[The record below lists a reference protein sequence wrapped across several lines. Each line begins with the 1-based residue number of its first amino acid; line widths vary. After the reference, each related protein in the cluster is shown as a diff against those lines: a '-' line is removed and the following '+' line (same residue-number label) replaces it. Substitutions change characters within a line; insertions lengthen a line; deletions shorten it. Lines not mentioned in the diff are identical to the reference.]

1 MGSREADMAAAV
13 AVLHGI
19 HERYPVEDE
28 DVDIWQ
34 TDKSAFV
41 AASKKVEVNGIKLPL
56 CIPRQSKLVRSS
68 THPFAT
74 MVEVRVQARQTQH
87 EPLRVTTFFTNPEGM
102 PPTAKQKTAV
112 AGGT

>member
-13 AVLHGI
+13 TVLHGI

-41 AASKKVEVNGIKLPL
+41 AATKKVAVHGIKLPR

-68 THPFAT
+68 THPFAA
-74 MVEVRVQARQTQH
+74 MFEVRVHAPQTQ
-87 EPLRVTTFFTNPEGM
+87 E
-102 PPTAKQKTAV
+102 
-112 AGGT
+112 